1 MWLTYRLINLVKLTI
16 AQFLNRVYYYYNAD
30 GLSAFYERTEMSIF
44 EMLFKT
50 EKQMAKRKSTNLN
63 KVKNQTSFLEK
74 HLRGTGRTISV
85 AQAQANYGIAKL
97 TARISELRSAGLV
110 VKTIVNSSGN
120 TAYRMSA
127 RDVNGSRAKMF
138 TAN

>member
-1 MWLTYRLINLVKLTI
+1 
-16 AQFLNRVYYYYNAD
+16 
-30 GLSAFYERTEMSIF
+30 MSIF
-44 EMLFKT
+44 EMLFTT
-50 EKQMAKRKSTNLN
+50 EKQMAKRNATNLN
-63 KVKNQTSFLEK
+63 KVKNQASFLEK

-85 AQAQANYGIAKL
+85 AQAKANYGIEKL
-97 TARISELRSAGLV
+97 TARIAELRAAGLNIQTV
-110 VKTIVNSSGN
+110 TNSSGN

>member
-1 MWLTYRLINLVKLTI
+1 MVKLTI

-44 EMLFKT
+44 SLFTKT
-50 EKQMAKRKSTNLN
+50 ENLVMAKRTTNLN
-63 KVKNQTSFLEK
+63 KVKNQASFLEK

-85 AQAQANYGIAKL
+85 AQAQANYGIQKL
-97 TARISELRSAGLV
+97 TARIAELRAAGLNIQTV
-110 VKTIVNSSGN
+110 TNSSGN

-138 TAN
+138 TSN

>member
-1 MWLTYRLINLVKLTI
+1 MV
-16 AQFLNRVYYYYNAD
+16 AHFLNRVYYYFNAD
-30 GLSAFYERTEMSIF
+30 GLSAFYERTEMSILS
-44 EMLFKT
+44 LFSKT
-50 EKQMAKRKSTNLN
+50 EKLVMAKRTTNLN

-110 VKTIVNSSGN
+110 VKTIKNSIGN
-120 TAYRMSA
+120 TAYRILA
-127 RDVNGSRAKMF
+127 REPFTSRALIR
-138 TAN
+138 